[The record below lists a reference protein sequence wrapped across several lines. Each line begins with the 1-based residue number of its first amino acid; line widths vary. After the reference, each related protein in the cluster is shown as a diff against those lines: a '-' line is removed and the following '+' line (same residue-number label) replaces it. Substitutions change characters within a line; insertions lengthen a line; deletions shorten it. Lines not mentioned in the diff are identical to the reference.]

1 MARFLFRNFDPF
13 RIIFLVFHTHNPYGN
28 GVPVNRSVR
37 TVGLLSLGFALA
49 ACGPSGPQRP
59 PVAVEQAPVQNATF
73 TDDVDT
79 VSTLEAYELV
89 QLAAQTSGRV
99 LELKIGQGDQIQPGQ
114 LLVVLDQTQQRADLA
129 AQKAK
134 AETAK
139 LDWQREEFL
148 ARVGASSLRQ
158 RDSYR
163 TRYVSAS
170 EEVKSLEATLSYSNL
185 RSPTAGTVADVQVK
199 VGDVVQR
206 NQPFTSVVKN
216 NMLEARVEVPA
227 VFGERL
233 ALGQPVI
240 LTAPGSAKVLATGKV
255 DSIDPQVNVQ
265 TQGLL
270 VKALFANTDGTLRSG
285 QRLRTRVQLQSQQ
298 KISVPFAAVTQ
309 TSGQSFVY
317 RTGTFADLK
326 ANPGKADIERI
337 SKGIELGRLPK
348 DTLFALQTPV
358 TVGEL
363 QNNRYPI
370 TQGLT
375 LNQKVITTNLLN
387 LKHGMPVQIKS
398 AGSSA
403 ASAATN

>member
-1 MARFLFRNFDPF
+1 
-13 RIIFLVFHTHNPYGN
+13 
-28 GVPVNRSVR
+28 VPVNRSVR
-37 TVGLLSLGFALA
+37 AVGLLSLGLVLT
-49 ACGPSGPQRP
+49 ACGPSDPQRP
-59 PVAVEQAPVQNATF
+59 PVAVEQAPVQNARF

-99 LELKIGQGDQIQPGQ
+99 LELKISQGDQIEPGQ
-114 LLVVLDQTQQRADLA
+114 LLVVLDQTQLRADLA

-134 AETAK
+134 AATAK

-163 TRYVSAS
+163 TRYISAA

-185 RSPTAGTVADVQVK
+185 RSPTGGTVADVQVK

-216 NMLEARVEVPA
+216 NRLEARVEVPA

-233 ALGQPVI
+233 AIGQPVL
-240 LTAPGSAKVLATGKV
+240 LTAPGSSKVLATGTV
-255 DSIDPQVNVQ
+255 DSIDPQVNAQ

-270 VKALFANTDGTLRSG
+270 VKALFANDDGKLRSG

-298 KISVPFAAVTQ
+298 KMSVPFAAVTQ
-309 TSGQSFVY
+309 TSGQSFVF
-317 RTGTFADLK
+317 RMGSFEDLK
-326 ANPGKADIERI
+326 ADPGKADIERI
-337 SKGIELGRLPK
+337 SKGIELGKLPAN
-348 DTLFALQTPV
+348 TLFALQTPV

-370 TQGLT
+370 TKGLS

-387 LKHGMPVQIKS
+387 LKHGMPVQLKP
-398 AGSSA
+398 AGASSA
-403 ASAATN
+403 SSPKN

>member
-1 MARFLFRNFDPF
+1 M
-13 RIIFLVFHTHNPYGN
+13 
-28 GVPVNRSVR
+28 NRSVR
-37 TVGLLSLGFALA
+37 AVGLLSLGLVLT
-49 ACGPSGPQRP
+49 ACGPSDPQRP
-59 PVAVEQAPVQNATF
+59 PVAVEQAPVQNARF

-99 LELKIGQGDQIQPGQ
+99 LELKISQGDQIEPGQ
-114 LLVVLDQTQQRADLA
+114 LLVVLDQTQLRADLA

-134 AETAK
+134 AATAK

-163 TRYVSAS
+163 TRYISAA

-185 RSPTAGTVADVQVK
+185 RSPTGGTVADVQVK

-216 NMLEARVEVPA
+216 NRLEARVEVPA

-233 ALGQPVI
+233 AIGQPVL
-240 LTAPGSAKVLATGKV
+240 LTAPGSSKVLATGTV
-255 DSIDPQVNVQ
+255 DSIDPQVNAQ

-270 VKALFANTDGTLRSG
+270 VKALFANDDGKLRSG

-298 KISVPFAAVTQ
+298 KMSVPFAAVTQ
-309 TSGQSFVY
+309 TSGQSFVF
-317 RTGTFADLK
+317 RMGSFEDLK
-326 ANPGKADIERI
+326 ADPGKADIERI
-337 SKGIELGRLPK
+337 SKGIELGKLPAN
-348 DTLFALQTPV
+348 TLFALQTPV

-370 TQGLT
+370 TKGLS

-387 LKHGMPVQIKS
+387 LKHGMPVQLKP
-398 AGSSA
+398 AGASSA
-403 ASAATN
+403 SSPKN